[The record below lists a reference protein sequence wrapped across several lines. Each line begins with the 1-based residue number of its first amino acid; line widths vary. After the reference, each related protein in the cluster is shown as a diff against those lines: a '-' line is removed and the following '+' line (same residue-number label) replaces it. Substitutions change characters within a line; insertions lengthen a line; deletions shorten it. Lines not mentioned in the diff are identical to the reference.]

1 MSNNTISNIAILIAG
16 NLDIDPN
23 IIIELIPQNLAN
35 QIISDDQNEK
45 IVELLGS
52 DNQIDA
58 FGKNNNLGDNNF
70 IELKSSLGKLQM
82 LALIKNLKKAE
93 KCEDVLNTFIKL
105 MNNKIGQVND
115 VLKTNLQF
123 GGEQKNYYKKYKKY
137 KIKYLFIKNI

>member
-1 MSNNTISNIAILIAG
+1 MSNNTISNIAILIAR
-16 NLDIDPN
+16 NLDIDPD
-23 IIIELIPQNLAN
+23 IIIESIPHNLAN
-35 QIISDDQNEK
+35 QTISADQNEK

-58 FGKNNNLGDNNF
+58 FGKNNNLGDNFN
-70 IELKSSLGKLQM
+70 ELKSSLGKLQM

-93 KCEDVLNTFIKL
+93 KCEDVLNTFINL